1 MAMLTLIAEPFPD
14 WEAQVHAAAAR
25 DLAKAVAATAPR
37 SCSARYLVARGSEK
51 PAFDSPVIRVEHLP
65 MRAAMLPYVWQS
77 GTTARP
83 LDGEFVHALTPML
96 PLRSRGEDDGS
107 QTSVTIP
114 HSLAWEA
121 PALLGSAQARLFRAF
136 TRRAVKLADVLLTPT
151 HATARVLQRQYGEH
165 LPVQVLPLAPP
176 SEYLAGDDA
185 AARREA
191 LALPERYALTTAM
204 PGEFGR
210 LEWLFDALR
219 TDPSLPALVVL
230 DGLDPR
236 APAKEHRDENGAT
249 EIAVPDEL
257 RDRVAVVRPASSP
270 TSARSSRAPRC
281 CCSPRPTRARATP
294 CSARSAPAYPCCTP
308 TRTPPPSWCST
319 PASPP
324 RLPDRSPPSTA
335 DSSATPK
342 HSPSSPCSPATG
354 AAATAGAA
362 PPGSCGRPTPTSE
375 TVSGIRAPDRVG
387 SHGPARRVQSASA
400 AAAPP
405 RERA

>member
-1 MAMLTLIAEPFPD
+1 MATLTLIAEPFPD
-14 WEAQVHAAAAR
+14 WEAPAHAAAAR
-25 DLAKAVAATAPR
+25 DLTNAVAATAPR
-37 SCSARYLVARGSEK
+37 SCSARYLMARGSAQ
-51 PAFDSPVIRVEHLP
+51 PAFASPVIRVDQLP

-121 PALLGSAQARLFRAF
+121 PALLGNAQARLFRAF
-136 TRRAVKLADVLLTPT
+136 TRRAVKLADVILTPT

-176 SEYLAGDDA
+176 AEYLAGSDA
-185 AARREA
+185 ATRREA

-236 APAKEHRDENGAT
+236 TPTKEHRDENGAH
-249 EIAVPDEL
+249 EIAIPAEL
-257 RDRVAVVRPASSP
+257 HDRVTVVRPRELADIGAVLSGASLLVLPQSYSG
-270 TSARSSRAPRC
+270 TGYTVLGALSAGVPVLHADQDATAELVLDAGVAAESAGPFAAEYSRLFRDTEALAQLSVLACDRGRS
-281 CCSPRPTRARATP
+281 
-294 CSARSAPAYPCCTP
+294 Y
-308 TRTPPPSWCST
+308 SW
-319 PASPP
+319 
-324 RLPDRSPPSTA
+324 R
-335 DSSATPK
+335 
-342 HSPSSPCSPATG
+342 G
-354 AAATAGAA
+354 AAWQLW
-362 PPGSCGRPTPTSE
+362 E
-375 TVSGIRAPDRVG
+375 THANL
-387 SHGPARRVQSASA
+387 
-400 AAAPP
+400 
-405 RERA
+405 